1 MIEKSPL
8 KTAAAS
14 PPNNLSPVSKVAAVI
29 SSKCP
34 ACRKGDIFTGTLY
47 GLNVQRTL
55 EHCSVCGQRYEIE
68 PGYFYAAMYVSYAM
82 NMAEMITTG
91 FLTYILSGG
100 RIDFDFL
107 WVYVG
112 TIVAVSV
119 ILSPFNYRYSRVL
132 LLHYLSPKIKY
143 KGQPIK

>member
-1 MIEKSPL
+1 MTKFS
-8 KTAAAS
+8 
-14 PPNNLSPVSKVAAVI
+14 AVI
-29 SSKCP
+29 HSKCP
-34 ACRKGDIFTGTLY
+34 ACRQGDIFSGTLY
-47 GLNVQRTL
+47 GFNVQRTL
-55 EHCSVCGQRYEIE
+55 ESCSHCGQRYEIE

-91 FLTYILSGG
+91 FLTYLLSGG
-100 RIDFDFL
+100 RIDFDYL

-112 TIVAVSV
+112 AIVAVSV

-143 KGQPIK
+143 RDDKSHNLRVSEPHRSTQ